1 MEPLLT
7 PGETNLSALLRTME
21 PVLHPEVYVF
31 CTVPP
36 GQLLLHLTPVATFR
50 EAEGLTL
57 IVSAAEAAQAGLA
70 SVYPCRWITLNVHSS
85 LEAVGFLARITG
97 QLAAHGISVN
107 PVSGYYHDHLFVPV
121 ERAEEVVQLLHEL
134 RG

>member
-1 MEPLLT
+1 MQLT
-7 PGETNLSALLRTME
+7 PGETNLDALLRTME

-31 CTVPP
+31 CTMPP
-36 GQLLLHLTPVATFR
+36 GSPPLALTPVATFR

-57 IVSAAEAAQAGLA
+57 IVSAAEATQAGLA
-70 SVYPCRWITLNVHSS
+70 AVYPCRWITLNVHSS

-97 QLAAHGISVN
+97 LLAAHGISVN
-107 PVSGYYHDHLFVPV
+107 PVSGYYHDHLFVPA
-121 ERAEEVVQLLHEL
+121 ERAEEVMQLLDEL

>member
-1 MEPLLT
+1 MHLT
-7 PGETNLSALLRTME
+7 PGETNLDALLRTME

-36 GQLLLHLTPVATFR
+36 GHLLLQLTPIATFR

-57 IVSAAEAAQAGLA
+57 IVLATEAAQAGLA
-70 SVYPCRWITLNVHSS
+70 AVYPCRWITLNVHSS

-97 QLAAHGISVN
+97 LLAAHGISVN
-107 PVSGYYHDHLFVPV
+107 PLSGYYHDHLFVPAG
-121 ERAEEVVQLLHEL
+121 RAEEVMRLLGEL

>member
-1 MEPLLT
+1 MHLT
-7 PGETNLSALLRTME
+7 PGETNLDALLRTME

-31 CTVPP
+31 CTVPL
-36 GQLLLHLTPVATFR
+36 GSSLSVAPVATFR
-50 EAEGLTL
+50 EVEGLTL
-57 IVSAAEAAQAGLA
+57 IVSAAEAAQVGLVA
-70 SVYPCRWITLNVHSS
+70 VYPCRWITLNVHSS

-97 QLAAHGISVN
+97 LLATHGVSVN

-121 ERAEEVVQLLHEL
+121 ERAEEVMHLLGEL